1 MYPHIVTDAINQIK
15 DLGGYVERDDKTDL
29 LTINND
35 FSTSIVLSRCRQTKA
50 GSLRWIIRLDA
61 GLEPDI
67 TIVAR
72 MNVSNDAPLDYYLLP
87 LIDIR
92 IDKLL
97 LAEDNH
103 ASLDT
108 FRFDN
113 LDFFF
118 GMVKQVKI
126 RLAA

>member
-1 MYPHIVTDAINQIK
+1 
-15 DLGGYVERDDKTDL
+15 
-29 LTINND
+29 
-35 FSTSIVLSRCRQTKA
+35 
-50 GSLRWIIRLDA
+50 
-61 GLEPDI
+61 
-67 TIVAR
+67 
-72 MNVSNDAPLDYYLLP
+72 MNVSNDAALDYYLLP

-92 IDKLL
+92 TDKLL

-118 GMVKQVKI
+118 GMAKQVKI